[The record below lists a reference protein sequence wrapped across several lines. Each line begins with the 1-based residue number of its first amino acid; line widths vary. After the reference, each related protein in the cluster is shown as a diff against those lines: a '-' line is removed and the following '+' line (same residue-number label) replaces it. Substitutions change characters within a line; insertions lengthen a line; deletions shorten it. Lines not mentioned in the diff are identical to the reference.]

1 MSGLPTASVPET
13 ARVLAGVVGP
23 TLAGGVI
30 KRRPRVMTMLEKMRA
45 DAPAVRT
52 MQKLRARH
60 GTGLLRLAVPGRS
73 FALVL
78 SPDDVGRVL
87 AGSPEPFTP
96 ANLEK
101 KAALSQFQPHGVLI
115 SDEPERE
122 RRREWNERALE
133 TSHPTHH
140 LAPSVEAKVAE
151 EFAALR
157 PGPLDWNTFA
167 PVWWRMVRRVVFG
180 DHARDDHVTTDLL
193 DRLRLAANW
202 SYLLPRRRR
211 LRDEFLGR
219 VQDLLARAPED
230 SLAGGTLSTM
240 CDRHGVAHCASQ
252 IGHWLFAFDAA
263 GMVTFRTLALLATH
277 PAQRQQARQDI
288 ASGTGLGYLRACV
301 LDAVRLWPTTPV
313 ILRDTTKDLNWEGHR
328 VRAGTGLLVFTPLFH
343 RDESRLPYAHS
354 FVPEIWLD
362 GRAAQEPS
370 LVPFSAG
377 PGECPAKNLVLF
389 TNSTVLATMIKD
401 RDYTVD
407 SSPKPGPGRPLPAT
421 FDNFTLRLTAYR

>member
-1 MSGLPTASVPET
+1 MSGLPTASVAET
-13 ARVLAGVVGP
+13 AKVFAGVVAP

-30 KRRPRVMTMLEKMRA
+30 KRRPRVMTLLEKMQA
-45 DAPAVRT
+45 DASAVQT
-52 MQKLRARH
+52 LQKLRARH
-60 GTGLLRLAVPGRS
+60 GDGLLRLAVPGRS

-87 AGSPEPFTP
+87 ADSPEPFTP

-101 KAALSQFQPHGVLI
+101 KKALSQFQPHGVLI
-115 SDEPERE
+115 SEGPERDH
-122 RRREWNERALE
+122 RREWTERALE
-133 TSHPTHH
+133 TSRPTHH
-140 LAPSVEAKVAE
+140 LAPSVRAKVAD
-151 EFAALR
+151 EFAALG
-157 PGPLDWNTFA
+157 PGPLDWDTFA

-180 DHARDDHVTTDLL
+180 DHARDDQTTTDLL
-193 DRLRLAANW
+193 ERLRLSANW

-211 LRDEFLGR
+211 LREEFLGR
-219 VQDLLARAPED
+219 VRALLARAPED
-230 SLAGGTLSTM
+230 SLAGGLAA
-240 CDRHGVAHCASQ
+240 DDEVASQ

-277 PAQRQQARQDI
+277 PAQRQQARQDL
-288 ASGTGLGYLRACV
+288 ASGAELGYLRACV
-301 LDAVRLWPTTPV
+301 LDTVRLWPTTPA
-313 ILRDTTKDLNWEGHR
+313 ILRDTTKELDWHGHR
-328 VRAGTGLLVFTPLFH
+328 VPAGTGLLVFAPLFH
-343 RDESRLPYAHS
+343 RDDSRLPYAHS

-362 GRAAQEPS
+362 GRVQEEPS

-389 TNSTVLATMIKD
+389 TTATVLATMIGD

-421 FDNFTLRLTAYR
+421 FDNFSLRLTGHP

>member
-1 MSGLPTASVPET
+1 MSGLPAASVAET
-13 ARVLAGVVGP
+13 AQVFAGVVGP

-30 KRRPRVMTMLEKMRA
+30 KRRPRVLTVLEKMQA
-45 DAPAVRT
+45 DASAVRT
-52 MQKLRARH
+52 LQKLRAEH
-60 GTGLLRLAVPGRS
+60 GDGLLRLAVPGRS

-87 AGSPEPFTP
+87 AESPEPFTP

-115 SDEPERE
+115 SDGRDRD

-133 TSHPTHH
+133 TSRPTHH
-140 LAPSVEAKVAE
+140 LAPSVAAKAAE
-151 EFAALR
+151 EFATLG
-157 PGPLDWNTFA
+157 PGPLGWDAFA
-167 PVWWRMVRRVVFG
+167 PVWWRMVRRIVFG
-180 DHARDDHVTTDLL
+180 DHARDDQVTTDLL
-193 DRLRLAANW
+193 GRLRSAANW

-211 LRDEFLGR
+211 AREEFLGR
-219 VQDLLARAPED
+219 VRSLRARAPSD
-230 SLAGGTLSTM
+230 GLAGCLGAGE
-240 CDRHGVAHCASQ
+240 DVAAQ

-288 ASGTGLGYLRACV
+288 ASGDRLGYLRACV
-301 LDAVRLWPTTPV
+301 LDTVRLWPTTPA
-313 ILRDTTKDLNWEGHR
+313 ILRDTTKELDWNGHR
-328 VRAGTGLLVFTPLFH
+328 VPSGTGLLVFTPLFH
-343 RDESRLPYAHS
+343 RDDSRLPYAHS

-362 GRAAQEPS
+362 GRAQREPA

-377 PGECPAKNLVLF
+377 PAGCPAKNLVLF
-389 TNSTVLATMIKD
+389 TASTVLAALIRD

-407 SSPKPGPGRPLPAT
+407 SSPKPAPGRPLPMT
-421 FDNFTLRLTAYR
+421 FDNFSVRLTGHP